1 MSLCVRSWP
10 LSGISLVHV
19 CRFHRL
25 ACGLLHGLGQLAHM
39 LSLLLIG
46 RCHVRGEQVSQ
57 GIHRR
62 VYLRTLFALRPV
74 VAAPRA
80 ALRRGLQG
88 AGVQYGRR
96 RIGRSA
102 LRKSQEEYAQK
113 IVDHLLEYASLEPPP
128 RLLID
133 GFPRRQVVR
142 HIAPGRAGAHDP
154 PQSIE
159 HLAQV
164 VVALWSVFSNE
175 SASYGA
181 TNAHSS
187 SETSLG
193 HGNSKTM
200 PACYRVRVK
209 VHNTL

>member
-1 MSLCVRSWP
+1 MIRRPPRSTLFP
-10 LSGISLVHV
+10 YTTLFRSRV
-19 CRFHRL
+19 
-25 ACGLLHGLGQLAHM
+25 
-39 LSLLLIG
+39 
-46 RCHVRGEQVSQ
+46 EQVSQ

-62 VYLRTLFALRPV
+62 VYLRTLLALRPV

-113 IVDHLLEYASLEPPP
+113 IVDHLLEYASLQPPP

-175 SASYGA
+175 RQLRVNKRPLFVGNVAWA
-181 TNAHSS
+181 WFSS
-187 SETSLG
+187 RHARMLPRPG
-193 HGNSKTM
+193 
-200 PACYRVRVK
+200 
-209 VHNTL
+209 